1 MLKNA
6 ILALALTG
14 WMSGCTTEETVT
26 TNSVNKPI
34 DSTIT
39 TVSDT
44 MKWGDTLICFK
55 KDTIINDTSCSIT
68 FVRNAH
74 KKVLGGQWFQVY
86 MGGKVTTQARAGFVT
101 QLNDSMAQWFVPDD
115 VFARM
120 LSVDTNTI
128 IPKGNYNV
136 LKKN

>member
-6 ILALALTG
+6 ITTLALAVMLTG
-14 WMSGCTTEETVT
+14 CSQEEIT
-26 TNSVNKPI
+26 TNSVNKPT
-34 DSTIT
+34 DSTIA
-39 TVSDT
+39 VSDT

-120 LSVDTNTI
+120 LAVDTNTI

-136 LKKN
+136 LKK